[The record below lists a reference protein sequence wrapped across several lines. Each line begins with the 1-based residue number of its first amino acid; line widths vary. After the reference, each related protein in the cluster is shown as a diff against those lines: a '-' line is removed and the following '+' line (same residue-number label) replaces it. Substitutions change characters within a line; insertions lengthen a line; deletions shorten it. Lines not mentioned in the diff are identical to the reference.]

1 MSGIYVHIPFCK
13 QACSYCDFYF
23 VTKSDQKENFVQALI
38 AEISALEGQVFTE
51 EVVRSVYFGGGT
63 PSLLTTDQLG
73 RIITELERVFTLE
86 LDELTIEMNP
96 DNVTPDYLKALKA
109 CGFDRIS
116 MGVQS
121 FSEKSLN
128 FMNRA
133 HNRTQA
139 LQALEDIVASS
150 FQNYTVDL
158 IYGQPDQTSAEL
170 LEDIDQLM
178 VFNPPHISAYALTIE
193 HNTRLAKQVELGRV
207 KPADDD
213 EVADQ
218 MDLLATSLVNYGLE
232 RYEVSSFAKAGFQ
245 AKHNQIYWDHGNY
258 LGLGPGAHSFWWPKT
273 PVEKEGLMGDD
284 AGFFKGLSSEQAIA
298 LRWSNPKDLKGY
310 IHKTNEYQQSMY
322 TLVESISELSLAEEY
337 IWLGLRTSHG
347 FDRNVLA
354 ERYNYK
360 CDAKQQNR
368 LESLIKDGKISQ
380 YGECF
385 SLTREGIRLADYIA
399 LDLLS

>member
-38 AEISALEGQVFTE
+38 AEIATLEGQVFTE

-63 PSLLTTDQLG
+63 PSLLSADQLG
-73 RIITELERVFTLE
+73 RIIFELERVFRLE

-96 DNVTPDYLKALKA
+96 DNVTPYYLKSLKA

-133 HNRTQA
+133 HDRTQA
-139 LQALEDIVASS
+139 LQALEDIVTSS
-150 FQNYTVDL
+150 FKNYTVDL

-170 LEDIDQLM
+170 QEDIDQLM

-213 EVADQ
+213 DVADQ
-218 MDLLATSLVNYGLE
+218 MDLLAKILGNYGFN
-232 RYEVSSFAKAGFQ
+232 RYEVNSFAKERFQ
-245 AKHNQIYWDHGNY
+245 ARHNQIYWTHGNY

-273 PVEKEGLMGDD
+273 PVEKERLMGYDM
-284 AGFFKGLSSEQAIA
+284 GFFRGLSSEQPTA
-298 LRWSNPKDLKGY
+298 LRWSNPKDFTGY
-310 IHKTNEYQQSMY
+310 IHKKNEYQKSIY

-337 IWLGLRTSHG
+337 MWLGLRTSRG
-347 FDRNVLA
+347 FDRNLLA

-360 CDAKQQNR
+360 CDAKQQKR
-368 LESLIKDGKISQ
+368 LESLVKDGKIRQS
-380 YGECF
+380 GESF
-385 SLTREGIRLADYIA
+385 SLTREGVRIADYIA

>member
-38 AEISALEGQVFTE
+38 AEITALEGQVFTE

-63 PSLLTTDQLG
+63 PSLLSADQLG
-73 RIITELERVFTLE
+73 RIISELERVFTLE

-96 DNVTPDYLKALKA
+96 DNVTPYYLKSLKA

-121 FSEKSLN
+121 FSKKSLN

-133 HNRTQA
+133 HDRTQA
-139 LQALEDIVASS
+139 LQALEDIVTSS
-150 FQNYTVDL
+150 FENYTVDL
-158 IYGQPDQTSAEL
+158 IYGQPNQTSAEL
-170 LEDIDQLM
+170 QEDIDQLM
-178 VFNPPHISAYALTIE
+178 TFNPPHISAYALTIE

-218 MDLLATSLVNYGLE
+218 MDLLATSLVNYGLD

-245 AKHNQIYWDHGNY
+245 AKHNQIYWDHGSY
-258 LGLGPGAHSFWWPKT
+258 LGLGPGAH
-273 PVEKEGLMGDD
+273 
-284 AGFFKGLSSEQAIA
+284 
-298 LRWSNPKDLKGY
+298 
-310 IHKTNEYQQSMY
+310 
-322 TLVESISELSLAEEY
+322 
-337 IWLGLRTSHG
+337 
-347 FDRNVLA
+347 VLA
-354 ERYNYK
+354 L
-360 CDAKQQNR
+360 
-368 LESLIKDGKISQ
+368 LEKVYD
-380 YGECF
+380 
-385 SLTREGIRLADYIA
+385 
-399 LDLLS
+399 

>member
-38 AEISALEGQVFTE
+38 AEITALEGQVFTK

-63 PSLLTTDQLG
+63 PSLLSPDQLG
-73 RIITELERVFTLE
+73 RIISELERVFRLE

-96 DNVTPDYLKALKA
+96 DNVTPYYLKSLKA

-121 FSEKSLN
+121 FSKKSLN

-133 HNRTQA
+133 HDRTQA
-139 LQALEDIVASS
+139 LQALEDIVTSS
-150 FQNYTVDL
+150 FENYTVDL

-170 LEDIDQLM
+170 QEDIDQLM
-178 VFNPPHISAYALTIE
+178 MFNPPHISAYALTIE

-218 MDLLATSLVNYGLE
+218 MDLLAKILGNYGFN
-232 RYEVSSFAKAGFQ
+232 RYEVNSFAKERFQ
-245 AKHNQIYWDHGNY
+245 AKHNQIYWTHGNY
-258 LGLGPGAHSFWWPKT
+258 LGLGPGSHSFWWPKT
-273 PVEKEGLMGDD
+273 PVEKEGLMGYDI
-284 AGFFKGLSSEQAIA
+284 GFFRGLSTEQATA
-298 LRWSNPKDLKGY
+298 LRWSNPKDLMGY
-310 IHKTNEYQQSMY
+310 IHKKNEYQKSIY

-337 IWLGLRTSHG
+337 MW
-347 FDRNVLA
+347 VALA
-354 ERYNYK
+354 W
-360 CDAKQQNR
+360 
-368 LESLIKDGKISQ
+368 
-380 YGECF
+380 
-385 SLTREGIRLADYIA
+385 A
-399 LDLLS
+399 LPTTWALLKGRCRWRRRRRRSGWATASC